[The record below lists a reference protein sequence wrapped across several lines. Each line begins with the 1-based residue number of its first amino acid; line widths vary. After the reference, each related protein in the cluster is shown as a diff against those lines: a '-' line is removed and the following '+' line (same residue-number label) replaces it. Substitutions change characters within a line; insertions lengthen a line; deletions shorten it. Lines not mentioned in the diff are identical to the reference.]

1 MRIFLII
8 LMIVFGTLGLAMT
21 ACGLFVLTIKDIAG
35 FALVGVVPGLLCG
48 LVAWWA
54 YTALKDREAG
64 DRSLSS
70 STGQSEPA
78 SEQDQQNKD

>member
-21 ACGLFVLTIKDIAG
+21 ACGLFVLTIKDIAS
-35 FALVGVVPGLLCG
+35 FAAVGVVPGLLCG

-54 YTALKDREAG
+54 YDVLKVYQAG
-64 DRSLSS
+64 ERPQSS
-70 STGQSEPA
+70 STEQAAPA
-78 SEQDQQNKD
+78 AEQDQQNKD